1 MWKSSTSK
9 YVFSPMEYH
18 LSESLVQ
25 ANMYSRQCPPIL
37 RGFCFCAVQAASVLA
52 DLRRFLHAVIP
63 SPPDLSLSH
72 THNHTHTHAS
82 VILYPPSLSLKN
94 THNHLHTHTHTYVHS
109 HWGHPPWRA
118 SPRWSKCSW
127 HPRIKVYRRSCL
139 KPNSWFSAAGG
150 SALLLRLLLPTIS
163 TELNF
168 SRTKLLMKPNS

>member
-1 MWKSSTSK
+1 
-9 YVFSPMEYH
+9 MEYH

-52 DLRRFLHAVIP
+52 DLRPFLHAVIP

-94 THNHLHTHTHTYVHS
+94 THNHLHTHTHVRPQSLGPSSLACEPTVKQMFVAPKDQS
-109 HWGHPPWRA
+109 
-118 SPRWSKCSW
+118 
-127 HPRIKVYRRSCL
+127 V
-139 KPNSWFSAAGG
+139 SAQ
-150 SALLLRLLLPTIS
+150 LL
-163 TELNF
+163 E
-168 SRTKLLMKPNS
+168 TKLMILRRRWVCTTTTTTTTNNKH

>member
-94 THNHLHTHTHTYVHS
+94 THNHLHTHTHVRPQSLGPSSLACEPTVKQMFVAPKDQS
-109 HWGHPPWRA
+109 VSAQLLETKLMILRRRWVCTTTTTTTTNNKHW
-118 SPRWSKCSW
+118 
-127 HPRIKVYRRSCL
+127 
-139 KPNSWFSAAGG
+139 
-150 SALLLRLLLPTIS
+150 
-163 TELNF
+163 
-168 SRTKLLMKPNS
+168 TKLLTN